1 MKKTIVSLFVCVV
14 VMSTVHAA
22 NLTNG
27 ETPAKKVTIVQKNI
41 LSDRLPAKL
50 LTAIKKDYKS
60 YWITNLYREEANG
73 KVSYHITIEN
83 PDQVVRL
90 SAAPSTKW
98 AIERVAAKDMAK
110 L

>member
-1 MKKTIVSLFVCVV
+1 MKKAILSLFVCVA
-14 VMSTVHAA
+14 VMSAVQAA
-22 NLTNG
+22 SPVNG
-27 ETPAKKVTIVQKNI
+27 ETPAKKTNAVQKNI

-50 LTAIKKDYKS
+50 LTSIKKDYKS

-73 KVSYHITIEN
+73 KVSYHVTLEN
-83 PDQVVRL
+83 ADQVVKL

-98 AIERVAAKDMAK
+98 SIERVAAKDLAK